1 MSRAVQQ
8 ILRDGA
14 RAAAPAAVL
23 SGLPS
28 TLYLLLTKRDPVKAS
43 LAAGSIL
50 LPNERKRGPL
60 LIAAAPVHFSPSAAW
75 GAVLAAALPRKKPV
89 VEGIVAGLLT
99 ATLDLG
105 IIGRRFRRVR
115 SLAVAPQVTDH
126 VAFGILAAIAFTRR
140 DR

>member
-1 MSRAVQQ
+1 V
-8 ILRDGA
+8 
-14 RAAAPAAVL
+14 PAAVL

-28 TLYLLLTKRDPVKAS
+28 TLHLLLTRRDPLKAS

-60 LIAAAPVHFSPSAAW
+60 LIAAAAVHSSLSAAW

-89 VEGIVAGLLT
+89 AEGIVTGLLT

-105 IIGRRFRRVR
+105 IVGRRLPRVR
-115 SLAVAPQVTDH
+115 ALAVAPQVADH
-126 VAFGILAAIAFTRR
+126 VAFEIVAATR
-140 DR
+140 